1 VRHLLVALVDLY
13 RKLIS
18 PVLPP
23 MCRFEPSCS
32 QYARKA
38 LLTHGACK
46 GTALAAWRVLRCN
59 PLTTKGGTYDP
70 VPPKR
75 KRTTEAADGA

>member
-18 PVLPP
+18 PILPP

-32 QYARKA
+32 QYARDA

-46 GTALAAWRVLRCN
+46 GTALAVWRVLRCN
-59 PLTTKGGTYDP
+59 PLTKGGTYDP

-75 KRTTEAADGA
+75 KQSTAAGGA